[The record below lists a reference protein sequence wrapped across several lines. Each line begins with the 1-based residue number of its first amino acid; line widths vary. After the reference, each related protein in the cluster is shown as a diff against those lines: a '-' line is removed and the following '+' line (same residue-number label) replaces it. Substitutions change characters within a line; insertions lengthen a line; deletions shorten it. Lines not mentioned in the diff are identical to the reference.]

1 MIRTKKNK
9 KGKVERLYEAL
20 AVIMLVLGC
29 MVMFLS
35 LLWQAGFKEPELLRG
50 WCENFDE
57 GWKVVREDG
66 SLEEVSLPVRL
77 DSEKGETIIF
87 QKVLPAKIPE
97 GTLFCLL
104 TGKGTSIYVGE
115 EERFVF
121 STDNFPIPGGN
132 VKNQIIQVPLSKEDA
147 GKVLILERNDAGQKN
162 GTLGHTYWG
171 DSYGIWNM
179 LFHRY
184 GAQFCAALLL
194 IAFSLVCFV
203 VLGFIY
209 KQFASGQDVMVL
221 CVGIFA
227 IAGWSVFDNCLY
239 QYIFHI
245 YYVEG
250 TLSYLVSMLA
260 PYPFLYYVNR
270 QQHSRYLK
278 LYTAMTVLLFVD
290 FMVMSGLHFTGLV
303 SFVISMPVMNLLV
316 CIVIAGVLYTI
327 GRDLIR
333 GDYQEYRLVTIGVA
347 GLGICGAVEILQLN
361 LVETNRYDGL
371 ALVIGLYFLL
381 ILAVLQEAVRLREV
395 REKIKEAVRA
405 NELKSNF
412 LANMSHE
419 IRTPINAIM
428 GMDDMILR
436 EQIGA
441 NVREYAMNIQSASMN
456 LLSLINGILDFSKI
470 EAGRM
475 ELVSEPYELASVLND
490 VIAMTQVRSAEKG
503 LAFDVQ
509 IDEQLPESLYG
520 DELKI
525 RQILLNLLN
534 NAAKYTERGRVSL
547 RVKGMEDREKTDRI
561 QLCFVVQD
569 TGIGILE
576 EEQEKLFQKFERL
589 DEKRNRHVEGT
600 GLGLAIT
607 GSYVDMMQGTI
618 TVESEYGKG
627 SRFEVM
633 LPQKV
638 GGTEKIGNINDRV
651 QQMLREKETYQVL
664 FQAPKAEI
672 MVVDDNRMNLEIVKG
687 LLRQTRMQIETC
699 QSGREMLQLI
709 TRKHY
714 DLILLDHM
722 MPEMDGLEALQEA
735 RKVAGSRCG
744 NTPVV
749 AMTANAIKGVREKYL
764 KAGFDDYI
772 SKPIEGRKLEE
783 MILRYLNPALV
794 QAGQDNK
801 GQAGKAQ
808 TENRTE
814 FPLPEPTKPDIT
826 NSNLSEPA
834 KPNITNSNLPEIEEF
849 DFDYAMRLLG
859 DASLLRF
866 LLDDFKEFLGESME
880 KLQGYWQE
888 LPGEKA
894 LDNYRIEVHAVKS
907 TAATVGALLL
917 SKLARLL
924 ELAARGENLERIER
938 LHPVLMEEMKTHKER
953 LEEAPLGEEETE

>member
-1 MIRTKKNK
+1 MINTKKRK

-29 MVMFLS
+29 MVMLLS
-35 LLWQAGFKEPELLRG
+35 LLWQADFKEPELLRG
-50 WCENFDE
+50 WCESFDE
-57 GWKVVREDG
+57 GWKVVTEDG
-66 SLEEVSLPVRL
+66 SLEDVTLPVRL
-77 DSEKGETIIF
+77 DSEKGKTIIF
-87 QKVLPAKIPE
+87 QKVLPAEIPE
-97 GTLFCLL
+97 GTLFCML
-104 TGKGTSIYVGE
+104 TGKGTSIYVGDE
-115 EERFVF
+115 KRFVF
-121 STDNFPIPGGN
+121 STDNFPIPGSN
-132 VKNQIIQVPLSKEDA
+132 VKNQILQIPLSKEDG
-147 GKVLILERNDAGQKN
+147 GKVLLLERNDATEKN

-171 DSYGIWNM
+171 DSYGIWKM
-179 LFHRY
+179 LFNCY
-184 GAQFCAALLL
+184 GTQFCAALLL
-194 IAFSLVCFV
+194 IVFSLVCFV
-203 VLGFIY
+203 TSGFVY

-260 PYPFLYYVNR
+260 PYPFLYYMNR

-278 LYTAMTVLLFVD
+278 LYTVLSVLLFVD
-290 FMVMSGLHFTGLV
+290 FIVVSGLHFTGVV
-303 SFVISMPVMNLLV
+303 SFVISMPVMNLMV
-316 CIVIAGVLYTI
+316 SIVIAGVLYTI

-381 ILAVLQEAVRLREV
+381 ILAVLQEAVRLREIQ
-395 REKIKEAVRA
+395 EKIKEAVKA

-436 EQIGA
+436 EQIGD

-475 ELVSEPYELASVLND
+475 EMVSGFYELASVLND
-490 VIAMTQVRSAEKG
+490 VIAMTQVRSTEKG
-503 LAFDVQ
+503 LAFEVQ

-534 NAAKYTERGRVSL
+534 NAVKYTERGRISFQ
-547 RVKGMEDREKTDRI
+547 VKGVEDQTEADGI

-569 TGIGILE
+569 TGIGIRE
-576 EEQEKLFQKFERL
+576 EDQAKLFQKFERL
-589 DEKRNRHVEGT
+589 DEKKNRHVEGT

-627 SRFEVM
+627 SRFEVVI
-633 LPQKV
+633 PQKV
-638 GGTEKIGNINDRV
+638 AGTEKIGNINDRV
-651 QQMLREKETYQVL
+651 QQMLLEKGTYQVL
-664 FQAPKAEI
+664 FQAPEAKI
-672 MVVDDNRMNLEIVKG
+672 LVVDDNRMNLEIVKG

-699 QSGREMLQLI
+699 QGGGEMLQLI
-709 TRKHY
+709 TKKHY

-722 MPEMDGLEALQEA
+722 MPEMDGVEALQKA
-735 RKVAGSRCG
+735 RKMTDSQCG

-783 MILRYLNPALV
+783 MILRYLDPSLLRTEKDV
-794 QAGQDNK
+794 PQ
-801 GQAGKAQ
+801 Q
-808 TENRTE
+808 TENRIE
-814 FPLPEPTKPDIT
+814 CPVP
-826 NSNLSEPA
+826 EPA
-834 KPNITNSNLPEIEEF
+834 KADIMHFHLPETGLPEMEEF
-849 DFDYAMRLLG
+849 DFEYAMKLLG
-859 DASLLRF
+859 DADLLRL

-880 KLQGYWQE
+880 KLQNCWKK
-888 LPGEKA
+888 LPETKA
-894 LDNYRIEVHAVKS
+894 FDNYRIEVHAVKS

-924 ELAARGENLERIER
+924 ELAAKEENLERMER
-938 LHPVLMEEMKTHKER
+938 LHPILLEEMKTHKER
-953 LEEAPLGEEETE
+953 LEEATWREEKTK

>member
-1 MIRTKKNK
+1 MIRTKKSK
-9 KGKVERLYEAL
+9 RGKIERLYADL
-20 AVIMLVLGC
+20 AVVMLILGC
-29 MVMFLS
+29 IVLLLS
-35 LLWQAGFKEPELLRG
+35 LLWQVNFKEPELLRG

-57 GWKVVREDG
+57 GWKVVTEDG
-66 SLEEVSLPVRL
+66 SLEDVSLPVRL
-77 DSEKGETIIF
+77 DSEKGKTVIF
-87 QKVLPAKIPE
+87 QKVLPAEIPE

-104 TGKGTSIYVGE
+104 TGKATSVYVGE

-121 STDNFPIPGGN
+121 SPNDFPIPGDN
-132 VKNQIIQVPLSKEDA
+132 VKNQILQVPLSKEDG
-147 GKVLILERNDAGQKN
+147 GKVLRLERNDAEEKN
-162 GTLGHTYWG
+162 GTLGHTYCG

-184 GAQFCAALLL
+184 GTQFCAALLL

-203 VLGFIY
+203 ASGFVY

-227 IAGWSVFDNCLY
+227 IAGWSVLDNCLY

-260 PYPFLYYVNR
+260 PYPFLYYMNR

-278 LYTAMTVLLFVD
+278 LYTVLSVLLFVD
-290 FMVMSGLHFTGLV
+290 FMVMSGLHFTGRV
-303 SFVISMPVMNLLV
+303 SFVVSMPVMNLMV
-316 CIVIAGVLYTI
+316 SIVIAGVLYTI
-327 GRDLIR
+327 VRDFIQ

-347 GLGICGAVEILQLN
+347 GLGVCGAVEIIQLN
-361 LVETNRYDGL
+361 LVDTSRYDGV

-381 ILAVLQEAVRLREV
+381 LLAVLQETVRLREIQLRV
-395 REKIKEAVRA
+395 KEAVRA
-405 NELKSNF
+405 NELKTNF

-436 EQIGA
+436 EQIGD

-475 ELVSEPYELASVLND
+475 ELAEEPYELASVLND

-503 LAFDVQ
+503 LAFEVQ
-509 IDEQLPESLYG
+509 IDEQLPESLCG

-534 NAAKYTERGRVSL
+534 NAVKYTERGRVSL
-547 RVKGMEDREKTDRI
+547 QVKGVADQKESDRI
-561 QLCFVVQD
+561 QLCFAVQD
-569 TGIGILE
+569 TGIGIRE
-576 EEQEKLFQKFERL
+576 EEQQKLFQKFERL

-607 GSYVDMMQGTI
+607 GSYVDMMQGMI

-627 SRFEVM
+627 SLFEVM
-633 LPQKV
+633 IPQKV
-638 GGTEKIGNINDRV
+638 EETEKIGNINDRV
-651 QQMLREKETYQVL
+651 QQMLQEKETYQVL
-664 FQAPKAEI
+664 FQAPEAKI
-672 MVVDDNRMNLEIVKG
+672 LVVDDNRMNLEIVKG

-699 QSGREMLQLI
+699 QGGREMLQFI
-709 TRKHY
+709 TKKHY

-722 MPEMDGLEALQEA
+722 MPEMDGVEALQEA
-735 RKVAGSRCG
+735 RKVADSKCG

-783 MILRYLNPALV
+783 MILRYLPPSLV

-801 GQAGKAQ
+801 EQ

-814 FPLPEPTKPDIT
+814 CPLPELARPD
-826 NSNLSEPA
+826 
-834 KPNITNSNLPEIEEF
+834 ITNSNLPEIEEF
-849 DFDYAMRLLG
+849 DFDYAMKLLG
-859 DASLLRF
+859 DESLLRF

-880 KLQGYWQE
+880 KLQTYWQE
-888 LPGEKA
+888 LPEEKA

-924 ELAARGENLERIER
+924 ELAAKEGNLERIER
-938 LHPVLMEEMKTHKER
+938 LHPILIEEMKTHKER